1 MEISEIVRTQD
12 VQILVSNCVLHGK
25 EGQICSLMCQIF
37 GKTLEIHIC
46 SAFKCFS
53 ESNLQAKHHFLTIL
67 LY

>member
-25 EGQICSLMCQIF
+25 EGQVCSLMCQIF
-37 GKTLEIHIC
+37 GKTLSIYIC
-46 SAFKCFS
+46 FAFKCFS
-53 ESNLQAKHHFLTIL
+53 GSNLQAKHHSLTIF